1 MISQISAPRLKGHRF
16 PRSIIS
22 YSVWAYYR
30 FSLSLRDVEDLMAE
44 RGIVVS

>member
-22 YSVWAYYR
+22 YAVWA
-30 FSLSLRDVEDLMAE
+30 
-44 RGIVVS
+44 